1 MNQKVTK
8 ENLIQN
14 AKAELYSATLQAY
27 RKYTDTV
34 IKLAPIMSDDFQ
46 TFDQEMK
53 TAKARLSQALGAANK
68 SAKGVIIQHYAEQ
81 LSESND
87 PNLSARVADDIF
99 KKSVGRSMAKSYW
112 NGLFKRE
119 PNDIS
124 PYFIKD
130 SEYKKSILES
140 PIVLAL
146 KAHMSEFEAILTEW
160 RDTRQNPFQQEL
172 DNILKKD
179 TRNNEYS

>member
-81 LSESND
+81 LSETND

-99 KKSVGRSMAKSYW
+99 KKTVGRSMAKSLW

-124 PYFIKD
+124 PYFVKN
-130 SEYKKSILES
+130 SEYKKAILSS
-140 PIVLAL
+140 PIVEDLRT
-146 KAHMSEFEAILTEW
+146 HMTEFEGVLTEW
-160 RDTRQNPFQQEL
+160 RDTRNNPFQVEL
-172 DNILKKD
+172 ENALEQIKQ
-179 TRNNEYS
+179 

>member
-34 IKLAPIMSDDFQ
+34 IKLAPSMSDDFHR
-46 TFDQEMK
+46 FDQEMK
-53 TAKARLSQALGAANK
+53 TAKARLSQNLGAANK
-68 SAKGVIIQHYAEQ
+68 SAKGIIIQHYAEQ
-81 LSESND
+81 LSETND

-99 KKSVGRSMAKSYW
+99 KITVGRSMAKNYW

-124 PYFIKD
+124 PYFKKG

-140 PIVLAL
+140 PVVLAL
-146 KAHMSEFEAILTEW
+146 KAHMGEFEDVLTEW
-160 RDTRQNPFQQEL
+160 RDTRENPFQQEL
-172 DNILKKD
+172 DDVLIKYNR
-179 TRNNEYS
+179 TQN